1 MEIKK
6 RYNPKAVA
14 FFISFF
20 LLAVL
25 PAGFAQDT
33 ASAGGMQ
40 RYLKTAFGAGTAKNF
55 GIYFSVL
62 VSEKGFYA
70 LDVNHISRK
79 VDAPDGYYGES
90 YVCLLGDCMPR
101 DEISYITLFAGRY
114 FLRKNGFRFGAAAGP
129 SFVNYNKVL
138 FRERQEN
145 GMGPNFGGAYYT
157 VNSNRIGGGVG
168 LKTMVEF
175 RIAKGL
181 WLEPAFYANINT
193 QHTIYSG
200 NLFVSFEL
208 PLKARNR

>member
-1 MEIKK
+1 MEK
-6 RYNPKAVA
+6 RTCYYAKAAASFIA
-14 FFISFF
+14 FFII
-20 LLAVL
+20 LHT
-25 PAGFAQDT
+25 GYAQDT
-33 ASAGGMQ
+33 PTGTASGAQRTIKAGI
-40 RYLKTAFGAGTAKNF
+40 GAGTAKNF
-55 GIYFSVL
+55 GIYFSV
-62 VSEKGFYA
+62 SPTEKKFYA

-90 YVCLLGDCMPR
+90 YVCLSGDCMPR
-101 DEISYITLFAGRY
+101 DEISYVTLFAGRY
-114 FLRKNGFRFGAAAGP
+114 FIRKNGLRFGAAAGP